1 MNHYAYVS
9 ITNYNDILSFA
20 RSLAQIPEF
29 RKLSS
34 DEKLK
39 IIYSYPFI
47 FNYNKTWIKYQY
59 YYSPFVN

>member
-20 RSLAQIPEF
+20 RSLTQIPEF
-29 RKLSS
+29 CKLLS

-47 FNYNKTWIKYQY
+47 FNYNKT
-59 YYSPFVN
+59 